1 MYQTFNMSLTW
12 IGLLILLSI
21 VAILV
26 FLASRYY
33 KFKTNEYVIH
43 LRNGKIKS
51 AGLGGKIIKL
61 PLIDDI
67 IVIPTTTR
75 KTLLNASEKV
85 LSREYQDLRVVAILY
100 WKVSNPTVAY
110 NAVVWDPKSPDYIE
124 RVLSTASEAI
134 IRTTA
139 ASLEIEKIIRD
150 RADIIKMVTDQLYN
164 LTKDWGIVIESLE
177 IIEVEVLDQNLKK
190 NMEAVKKIGEEQK
203 ARLAAANSKE
213 VYRLRELEVEKK
225 VGIAQEQ
232 TNFEVEM
239 ELKKKEI
246 ALQSEEKKKMEI
258 EAEAY
263 KMAQI
268 LKAQGEAEAT
278 KLKKQVELEAEAEA
292 VRLKMAAQA
301 EGLQKQVEA
310 MTSGDERFLAV
321 KLVEILP
328 EIFKSINPDKMI
340 VMGEGKGAFTS
351 LASSIMPF
359 MELIPSFVQGMKGV
373 YEVQEEKDK
382 IVKTDKK

>member
-1 MYQTFNMSLTW
+1 MFQAFNLDITM
-12 IGLLILLSI
+12 IGLLFLFSI
-21 VAILV
+21 IVVLV

-177 IIEVEVLDQNLKK
+177 IIEVEVLDQTLKK
-190 NMEAVKKIGEEQK
+190 NMEAVKKVAEEQK

-213 VYRLRELEVEKK
+213 IYRLKELEVEKK
-225 VGIAQEQ
+225 VGTAQEQ
-232 TNFEVEM
+232 TNLEIYM
-239 ELKKKEI
+239 EQKRKEI
-246 ALQSEEKKKMEI
+246 AIQTEEKKRMEI
-258 EAEAY
+258 EAEAF
-263 KMAQI
+263 KNAEI
-268 LKAQGEAEAT
+268 LRAQGEAEAIR
-278 KLKKQVELEAEAEA
+278 LKKQVELEAEAEA

-340 VMGEGKGAFTS
+340 VMGEGKGAFNS

-373 YEVQEEKDK
+373 YEVQEGKNKPKDN
-382 IVKTDKK
+382 T